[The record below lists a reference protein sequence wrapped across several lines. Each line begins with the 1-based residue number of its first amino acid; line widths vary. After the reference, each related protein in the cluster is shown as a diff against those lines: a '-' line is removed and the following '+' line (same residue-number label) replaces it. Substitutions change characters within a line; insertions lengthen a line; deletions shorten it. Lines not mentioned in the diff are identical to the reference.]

1 MRELQIGAGDSGQRL
16 DKFLKKY
23 LKDASTGFLYKMLRK
38 KNIKLNGKK
47 AEGKEMLQPGD
58 VVTLY
63 LAEDTIQKFSGREE
77 AVTFPRTKL
86 DIIYEDDHVIFLN
99 KPAGMLSQKAKKE
112 DVTLVEY
119 LLGYLQEK
127 GKWNP
132 GDTVTPAICNRL
144 DRKTSGLV
152 LAGKSL
158 QGLQKM
164 SELLKE
170 RSVEKYY
177 LTIVEGTMEKPQ
189 KLKGFLQKDEKKN
202 QIQIYDSP
210 GRDRVPVETH
220 YEPLTG
226 NGSYTLLRVKL
237 ITGKTHQIR
246 GHLSSIGHPILGD
259 IKYGGKPVD
268 GQNRQLLHACEIIF
282 PVLPEPFTGISGKV
296 FRAEPPVNFIKIQQK
311 LFGKR

>member
-1 MRELQIGAGDSGQRL
+1 M
-16 DKFLKKY
+16 
-23 LKDASTGFLYKMLRK
+23 
-38 KNIKLNGKK
+38 
-47 AEGKEMLQPGD
+47 
-58 VVTLY
+58 
-63 LAEDTIQKFSGREE
+63 
-77 AVTFPRTKL
+77 
-86 DIIYEDDHVIFLN
+86 
-99 KPAGMLSQKAKKE
+99 
-112 DVTLVEY
+112 
-119 LLGYLQEK
+119 
-127 GKWNP
+127 
-132 GDTVTPAICNRL
+132 TPAICNRL
-144 DRKTSGLV
+144 DRNTSGLV

-282 PVLPEPFTGISGKV
+282 PVLPEPFKGISGKV